1 MRTKAP
7 RHRLKQLACVAFAA
21 CAASAAHAAGPGW
34 DWTLEPYLWG
44 PTIRTN
50 LKTYEPPT
58 EVETETT
65 FPEVV
70 KKLDGALLVRIKGRG
85 DRVGA
90 FVDFIYLGVSQQR
103 PRRIMTVRT
112 DLDTRL
118 MDAAVSWRPGGQ
130 RDTGLDLFAGLRYV
144 DIDANARFT
153 PDNPEFQAR
162 SLHLDRSFSDFL
174 VGARYAWGFNERWGL
189 TVHADASGGD
199 TDGTWSASA
208 MARYRTQRG
217 AWSFGYRHM
226 EIEVDN
232 AVLDTTVTMTGPQV
246 GYGFRF

>member
-1 MRTKAP
+1 MRTTAV
-7 RHRLKQLACVAFAA
+7 RHHLKRLACVAVAA
-21 CAASAAHAAGPGW
+21 CAAGTVHAGEPGW
-34 DWTLEPYLWG
+34 DWKVEPYLWG

-70 KKLDGALLVRIKGRG
+70 NKLDGALLLRIEGRG
-85 DRVGA
+85 DHVGA
-90 FVDFIYLGVSQQR
+90 FIDFIYLGVSQER
-103 PRRIMTVRT
+103 PRRFMSVRT

-118 MDAAVSWRPGGQ
+118 LDAAVSWRPGGR
-130 RDTGLDLFAGLRYV
+130 RDAGLDVFAGLRYA
-144 DIDANARFT
+144 DIDLNARFT
-153 PDNPEFQAR
+153 PGNPEFQAR
-162 SLHLDRSFSDFL
+162 SLHLERSYSDVL
-174 VGARYAWGFNERWGL
+174 LGARYTWAFNDRWSL
-189 TVHADASGGD
+189 TVHADASQGD

-208 MARYRTQRG
+208 MAGYRTERG
-217 AWSFGYRHM
+217 AWSFGYRHL

-232 AVLDTTVTMTGPQV
+232 AVLDTTVTMTGPQI